1 MHVRPH
7 PAALTHCGT
16 ARGRRAERARA
27 CASRHSYFLGVEDNG
42 EHSGDAR
49 VSAADVEHSDA
60 ILRAMAERL
69 RIDVLF
75 SVALA
80 PRVRCYALVDHR
92 RQHMPDYELYPTGD
106 AEWAMPPS
114 GTSASES
121 TL

>member
-1 MHVRPH
+1 MTRRPSRAFA
-7 PAALTHCGT
+7 PRSPRGC
-16 ARGRRAERARA
+16 AR
-27 CASRHSYFLGVEDNG
+27 SYFLGVEDNG

-69 RIDVLF
+69 RVDVLF
-75 SVALA
+75 AVALA

-106 AEWAMPPS
+106 AEWTPPPP
-114 GTSASES
+114 GAPASES
-121 TL
+121 AL